1 MLFVVNAFAGLDA
14 TGRPL
19 PSTRSRSESPGRCAL
34 HAAPMISALT
44 TRLRTATEN
53 GASRAADIFTEH
65 PGLDLTDV
73 YAAVMADF
81 PYEACVHVHYPES
94 VLPVKDGLLKMRDLL
109 QEKGS
114 SGVSVVE

>member
-1 MLFVVNAFAGLDA
+1 MVQVVP
-14 TGRPL
+14 R
-19 PSTRSRSESPGRCAL
+19 RSLQSILG
-34 HAAPMISALT
+34 
-44 TRLRTATEN
+44 
-53 GASRAADIFTEH
+53 
-65 PGLDLTDV
+65 DLTDV